1 MSSSAFEPAIRI
13 YSDILF
19 YIYRDRV
26 TSGSVVT
33 VQTQSHFCPSHYAF
47 DVLDS
52 QK

>member
-13 YSDILF
+13 YSDMFF

-33 VQTQSHFCPSHYAF
+33 VQTQSFLSESLCIRRPR
-47 DVLDS
+47 
-52 QK
+52 